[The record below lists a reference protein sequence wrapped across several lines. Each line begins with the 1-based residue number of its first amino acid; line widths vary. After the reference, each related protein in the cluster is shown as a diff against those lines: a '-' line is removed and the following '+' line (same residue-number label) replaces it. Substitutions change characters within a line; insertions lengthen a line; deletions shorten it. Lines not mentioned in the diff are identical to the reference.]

1 MKTDRRFLWLLV
13 IFLVSMLACTTVSQI
28 FSGQERSVAPQVTI
42 DAATI
47 QFGDDDPQAPGADE
61 AGPAIEATEARRLE
75 LAPTPTELTLIDD
88 DDPRHVLD
96 LADPSY
102 VDYFDNPATWW
113 DYDTE
118 GRASYQFVDGKL
130 VGTDYEPE
138 ERYTWWS
145 YHERQ
150 SGNLYAEIS
159 ATNGDCIA
167 KDSVGFVIRVDP
179 ETAAGG
185 YGVEVACDGS
195 WRFLKFVQGKQ
206 AQVLSD
212 WADSELINTGL
223 AATNR
228 IGLWAYA
235 NEFFVF
241 LNGQQVDRI
250 LDRAYSYSFG
260 TFAVY
265 VRASQTYDLTASFD
279 DFAFWHINYLE
290 ESTE

>member
-1 MKTDRRFLWLLV
+1 MRSNQRFLALLAV
-13 IFLVSMLACTTVSQI
+13 LIVTTLACTTVTSL
-28 FSGQERSVAPQVTI
+28 FSNRGRTLAPQVTI

-47 QFGDDDPQAPGADE
+47 QFDKDDPEAPDTTDPERAV
-61 AGPAIEATEARRLE
+61 EATEARRLE
-75 LAPTPTELTLIDD
+75 LAPTPTELTLTSE
-88 DDPRHVLD
+88 DDPRSVLD
-96 LADPSY
+96 LSQPSY
-102 VDYFDNPATWW
+102 VDYFDNPGTWW

-118 GRASYQFVDGKL
+118 GRASYQFVDGAL

-138 ERYTWWS
+138 ERFTWWS

-185 YGVEVACDGS
+185 YGVEVSCDGN
-195 WRFLKFVQGKQ
+195 WRFLKFIQGKQ
-206 AQVLSD
+206 AEILSD
-212 WADSELINTGL
+212 WAESDLINTGL
-223 AATNR
+223 GATNR
-228 IGLWAYA
+228 LGLWAYA

-241 LNGQQVDRI
+241 LNGEQVDRI

-265 VRASQTYDLTASFD
+265 VRASQTFDLTASFD

-290 ESTE
+290 E